1 MKNEKLE
8 LLLNKVVEFNKPDV
22 VYCKGF
28 LYKDASGYYLKVV
41 EGISGFLSYNDK
53 HWLEDG
59 DEQFIIQ
66 ADKPKL
72 MRISLKSWHY
82 RLIKFVLK
90 SNAPTPKTMQNGCPY
105 FWLLIF
111 SLFACPFVAIWE
123 GIKFVAML
131 IPNILVWGLEKYVEL
146 WLPNIDDAEAYEYYW
161 SGKYSSNYKMP
172 LTAKLYFDKSG
183 DDFFDYFML
192 EKYKLDKNVDKVAYE
207 AKKAEISAKHTEW
220 KKQLNERREKEN
232 AEYQKRLAEQQAK
245 RDEYLRKK
253 AIRDEA
259 WERKMKPVRATF
271 ASLGKSLKQA
281 FTFDPSNLKNVI
293 RRTKQIAGAIITLIL
308 LAATYFVV
316 NGLAYGLTA
325 FIDFS
330 IEYWM
335 IYAVLAG
342 LAVIIGIGYV
352 LYIFFTGWVQSIVN
366 RYHKGKRVWYVEPLI
381 YLIFYPCKYLV
392 LFIVYTFLYI
402 IVKPLE
408 FIFVKFLWKI
418 VLVKTGLFIWKL
430 LKAFGNGIVNST
442 GVFGEYFNASY
453 TDYCPGI
460 EWVDTNEE

>member
-28 LYKDASGYYLKVV
+28 LYKDGSGYYLKVV

-53 HWLEDG
+53 HWLKDG

-105 FWLLIF
+105 FWLLVF

-123 GIKFVAML
+123 VIKFGFML
-131 IPNILVWGLEKYVEL
+131 LPNVLVWGLEKLVEL
-146 WLPNIDDAEAYEYYW
+146 WLPGVDDAEAYEYYW
-161 SGKYSSNYKMP
+161 NGKYSSECKMP
-172 LTAKLYFDKSG
+172 ITAKLYFDKSG

-192 EKYKLDKNVDKVAYE
+192 EKYKIDKKLNPEAYE
-207 AKKAEISAKHTEW
+207 SKKAEISAKHSAW
-220 KKQLNERREKEN
+220 KAEIAEKRQARSEKEAKER
-232 AEYQKRLAEQQAK
+232 AEYQAK
-245 RDEYLRKK
+245 RAEYERKR
-253 AIRDEA
+253 AIRQAEWDA
-259 WERKMKPVRATF
+259 KMQPVRNGF
-271 ASLGKSLKQA
+271 ASLGKSIKEA
-281 FTFDPSNLKNVI
+281 FTFDPKNLKNII
-293 RRTKQIAGAIITLIL
+293 RRTKQIAGAFITLFL
-308 LAATYFVV
+308 LGVTYFVV

-330 IEYWM
+330 IEYWQ
-335 IYAVLAG
+335 IYVGLLILAAG
-342 LAVIIGIGYV
+342 VGIVYV
-352 LYIFFTGWVQSIVN
+352 LYVLFTGWIQSVVN
-366 RYHKGKRVWYVEPLI
+366 KYQRGKKVWYIEPLI
-381 YLIFYPCKYLV
+381 YLIFYPCKYIV
-392 LFIVYTFLYI
+392 LFIAYTFLYLVI
-402 IVKPLE
+402 KPLE
-408 FIFVKFLWKI
+408 IIFVKFLWKI
-418 VLVKTGLFIWKL
+418 VLVKTGVFLWKV
-430 LKAFGNGIVNST
+430 LKSFGRGLVNST

-460 EWVDTNEE
+460 EWVDTDNE